1 MNALKNACFEQKLYT
16 LPNGINSE
24 LTKEFYSDGI
34 NLSGG
39 ESQKIALS
47 RIFSYPYDLIIM
59 DEPSAALDPQ
69 SEYELNKNIKKYAKD
84 KTVVI
89 ISHRLSTTCDMD
101 RIYMFENGAI
111 VERGTHSELLEK
123 EGKYAYIFNLQADK
137 YK

>member
-1 MNALKNACFEQKLYT
+1 MC
-16 LPNGINSE
+16 IRDS
-24 LTKEFYSDGI
+24 
-34 NLSGG
+34 
-39 ESQKIALS
+39 
-47 RIFSYPYDLIIM
+47 
-59 DEPSAALDPQ
+59 PQ

-123 EGKYAYIFNLQADK
+123 MCIRDRDREGCASACLESTLGYHS
-137 YK
+137 